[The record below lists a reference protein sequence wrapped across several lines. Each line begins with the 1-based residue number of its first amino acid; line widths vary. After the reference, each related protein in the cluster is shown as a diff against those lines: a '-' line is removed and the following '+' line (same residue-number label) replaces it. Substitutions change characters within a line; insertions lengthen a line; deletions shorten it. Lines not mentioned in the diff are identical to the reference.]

1 MLLLKCDLHTMKFD
15 NSVFLSNLHS
25 YTTVTVN
32 FGAFLSPRGT
42 PGSHS
47 QHKQPLI
54 YFLSLFTVY
63 MSYKGNFTESVFCLL
78 SLDNVFEA
86 YPCHSMSGFLFF
98 IITESYSIIWIYSW
112 PCISMGFMHPWIQPT
127 MEWKKF
133 FFFFLQ
139 VLMSF
144 WLCHVACGILVRWPG
159 PGSEKAKPS
168 PLDC

>member
-54 YFLSLFTVY
+54 YFSSL
-63 MSYKGNFTESVFCLL
+63 GL
-78 SLDNVFEA
+78 
-86 YPCHSMSGFLFF
+86 
-98 IITESYSIIWIYSW
+98 
-112 PCISMGFMHPWIQPT
+112 
-127 MEWKKF
+127 
-133 FFFFLQ
+133 
-139 VLMSF
+139 
-144 WLCHVACGILVRWPG
+144 ILAFHMNEVI
-159 PGSEKAKPS
+159 
-168 PLDC
+168 